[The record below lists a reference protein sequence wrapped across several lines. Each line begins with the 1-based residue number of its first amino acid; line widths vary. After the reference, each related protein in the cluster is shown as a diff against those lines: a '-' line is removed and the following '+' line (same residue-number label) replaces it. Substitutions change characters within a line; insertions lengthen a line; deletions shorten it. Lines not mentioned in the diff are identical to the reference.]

1 MLMRRPIK
9 LSLFTRTTLI
19 ALLVFYFSAPW
30 SGAETNEGRI
40 SLGVGV
46 DFTTDYYFRGIIQ
59 ETDDSIIQPYA
70 EVGVKFYEGAP
81 GSGLNSI
88 SGTLGIWNS
97 FHGGDTGADGSE
109 TTDPKF
115 WYESDLYAGIAV
127 GIAERFEVGL
137 TYTLYTSPNSSFND
151 VGEWSISLSFDD
163 SELLGPFSLSPSA
176 TLAFEVDGSAF
187 GPDKGTYLQ
196 LGVEPGATLL
206 ENPQV
211 SVGVS
216 VPLTLGLS
224 LDDYYEDA
232 NSNDDGFGYF
242 DAGVA
247 VNLGFGGI
255 PKSFGELSVTV
266 AGHFLFLGD
275 NLEEANHGDAFKAI
289 GSIGVSLSY

>member
-1 MLMRRPIK
+1 MQCPIK
-9 LSLFTRTTLI
+9 VHLLTRTTLLSLL
-19 ALLVFYFSAPW
+19 ALCFHAPW
-30 SGAETNEGRI
+30 LLAQTNDGRL
-40 SLGVGV
+40 SLNVGV
-46 DFTTDYYFRGIIQ
+46 DFVTDYYFRGIIQ
-59 ETDDSIIQPYA
+59 ETDDSIIQPYT
-70 EVGVKFYEGAP
+70 EIGLKFYKGAA

-97 FHGGDTGADGSE
+97 FHGGDSGADGSE

-127 GIAERFEVGL
+127 GFAERFELGL
-137 TYTLYTSPNSSFND
+137 TYTLYTSPNGSFND

-163 SELLGPFSLSPSA
+163 SELLGPLSLSPSV
-176 TLAFEVDGSAF
+176 TLAFEVDGTAF
-187 GPDKGTYLQ
+187 GPDEGTYLQ
-196 LGVEPGATLL
+196 LGIEPGATLM

-216 VPLTLGLS
+216 LPLTLGLS

-232 NSNDDGFGYF
+232 DGDDDGFGYF

-247 VNLGFGGI
+247 VNLGLGGI

-275 NLEEANHGDAFKAI
+275 NLEDANNGDAFKAI

>member
-1 MLMRRPIK
+1 MK
-9 LSLFTRTTLI
+9 TSLLTRTTLM
-19 ALLVFYFSAPW
+19 ALLVFYFNAPW
-30 SGAETNEGRI
+30 SWAQTNEGRI
-40 SLGVGV
+40 SLDLGV
-46 DFTTDYYFRGIIQ
+46 DFTTDYYFRGIRQ
-59 ETDDSIIQPYA
+59 ETDDSIIQPSA
-70 EVGVKFYEGAP
+70 EIGFKLYEGAP
-81 GSGLNSI
+81 GAGLDSI
-88 SGTLGIWNS
+88 KGTLGIWNS

-127 GIAERFEVGL
+127 GFAKRFELGL

-196 LGVEPGATLL
+196 LGIEPGATLF

-211 SVGVS
+211 SVEVA

-232 NSNDDGFGYF
+232 NGNDDTFGYF
-242 DAGVA
+242 DAGIA
-247 VNLGFGGI
+247 VNVGFGGI
-255 PKSFGELSVTV
+255 PKAFGELSVTV

-275 NLEEANHGDAFKAI
+275 NLEEANSGDAVKPI